1 MPSGR
6 CWKLAACRQARS
18 KRGDLPSKA
27 RNAVVSDGRKT
38 ALSEIREL
46 AQKNWWNSR
55 SRQWN
60 AFLCERE
67 EQVFLVLTL
76 FIGALVGV
84 VVVAFILVTSRFGA
98 RLYPAGGAAWR
109 RLLVPVTGSLGM
121 GYLLSRYFPDARG
134 SGVPQ
139 TKAALYARGGR
150 ITLGTVFG
158 KFFCTSATL
167 ASGIPLGREGPAVQV
182 GAGIASVLGRSLG
195 LRPEKVKALV
205 PVGAAAAVAAAFN
218 TPLAAVLFSLEEVVG
233 DLHAPVLGSV
243 VLASATS
250 WAMLRLLLGNDP
262 LFQVPQYQ
270 LVHPGEFGIYAVLGV
285 AGGLVS
291 VAFTQLLLWMRA
303 RFLRFPRKTVW
314 FQPVAGGLTVGV
326 MGWFVPQLLGVGYKH
341 VGEALNGNMALKLM
355 ILLLVLKFFAVVTS
369 YASGN
374 AGGIF
379 GPSLF
384 LGAMLGG
391 IVGNVANHF
400 LPNYVGTP
408 GAYALVGMGTAF
420 AGIVRAPMT
429 SVVMIFEITRDY
441 AVIVPLMISNLV
453 SFFISSRFQKQP
465 IYEVLAHQDGI
476 HLPTAETRQQE
487 EQRQVVRAMRAST
500 EVLGADMTVQ
510 EALEKSKPSEFHAW
524 PIGDERGVIGVISL
538 QTLQR
543 ANSDGLAN
551 KRLSE
556 FADAGHFPH
565 VHPDH
570 PLHAAL
576 DRMGASQVDL
586 LPVVSRA
593 NVHHLEGVV
602 TIQDV
607 LALYGV
613 GPRESE

>member
-1 MPSGR
+1 
-6 CWKLAACRQARS
+6 
-18 KRGDLPSKA
+18 
-27 RNAVVSDGRKT
+27 VSD
-38 ALSEIREL
+38 ALARDPPEAGESASNKWRGG
-46 AQKNWWNSR
+46 S

-60 AFLCERE
+60 AFLRERE

-76 FIGALVGV
+76 LIGALVGL
-84 VVVAFILVTSRFGA
+84 VVVAFILVTERFGA

-109 RLLVPVTGSLGM
+109 RLLVPVAGSLAM
-121 GYLLSRYFPDARG
+121 GYLLYRFFPDARG

-150 ITLGTVFG
+150 ISLRTVIG
-158 KFFCTSATL
+158 KFFCTSASL
-167 ASGIPLGREGPAVQV
+167 ASGLPLGREGPAVQV
-182 GAGIASVLGRSLG
+182 GAGIASVLGRKLG
-195 LRPEKVKALV
+195 LRAEKIKALV
-205 PVGAAAAVAAAFN
+205 PVGAAAAIAAAFN
-218 TPLAAVLFSLEEVVG
+218 TPLAAVLFTLEEVVG

-270 LVHPGEFGIYAVLGV
+270 LVHPGELGIYAVLGV
-285 AGGLVS
+285 AGGFVS
-291 VAFTQLLLWMRA
+291 VAFTKLLLWMRA

-314 FQPVAGGLTVGV
+314 LQPVAGGLMVGI

-341 VGEALNGNMALKLM
+341 VGEVLNGRMALRLM
-355 ILLLVLKFFAVVTS
+355 ILLLALKLLAVATS

-391 IVGNVANHF
+391 IVGTVAQRF
-400 LPNYVGTP
+400 LPNYVASP

-420 AGIVRAPMT
+420 AGVIRAPMT

-441 AVIVPLMISNLV
+441 AVIVPLMISSLV
-453 SFFISSRFQKQP
+453 SFFISSRFQKEP

-476 HLPTAETRQQE
+476 HLPKAETRQQE
-487 EQRQVVRAMRAST
+487 GQRQVAQAMRDAT
-500 EVLGADMTVQ
+500 EMLGAEMTVQ
-510 EALEKSKPSEFHAW
+510 QALEKSKASEFRAW
-524 PIGDERGVIGVISL
+524 PIMDERGVIGVISL
-538 QTLQR
+538 QSLRR
-543 ANSDGLAN
+543 ANSDGSAD
-551 KRLSE
+551 KPLSE
-556 FADAGHFPH
+556 LVDPTDFPH

-570 PLHAAL
+570 SLHLAL
-576 DRMGASQVDL
+576 DRLGASQLDL
-586 LPVVSRA
+586 LPVVNRG
-593 NVHHLEGVV
+593 NVHQLEGVV
-602 TIQDV
+602 TLQDV

-613 GPRESE
+613 AGRSES

>member
-1 MPSGR
+1 
-6 CWKLAACRQARS
+6 
-18 KRGDLPSKA
+18 
-27 RNAVVSDGRKT
+27 VSDIPIT
-38 ALSEIREL
+38 DLSEAREPP
-46 AQKNWWNSR
+46 QKNWWDS
-55 SRQWN
+55 SSQQW
-60 AFLCERE
+60 ASFLRNRE

-76 FIGALVGV
+76 LIGALVGM
-84 VVVAFILVTSRFGA
+84 VVVAFILLTERSGA
-98 RLYPAGGAAWR
+98 RLYPAGGGAWR
-109 RLLVPVTGSLGM
+109 RPLVPVAGSALV
-121 GYLLSRYFPDARG
+121 GYLLYRFFPDARG

-150 ITLGTVFG
+150 ISLGTVFG

-182 GAGIASVLGRSLG
+182 GAGIASVLGRKLG

-205 PVGAAAAVAAAFN
+205 PAGAAAAVAAAFN

-270 LVHPGEFGIYAVLGV
+270 LVHPGEFGIYAILGV
-285 AGGLVS
+285 AGGFVS
-291 VAFTQLLLWMRA
+291 VAFTKLLLCMRA
-303 RFLRFPRKTVW
+303 RFLRFPRKTLW
-314 FQPVAGGLTVGV
+314 LQPVAGGLTVGV

-341 VGEALNGNMALKLM
+341 VGEVLNGGMALRLM
-355 ILLLVLKFFAVVTS
+355 VLLLVLKLVAVATS

-391 IVGNVANHF
+391 IVGNVAHG
-400 LPNYVGTP
+400 LSPTYVATP

-453 SFFISSRFQKQP
+453 SFFISARFQKQP

-476 HLPTAETRQQE
+476 HLPTAETRQQGG
-487 EQRQVVRAMRAST
+487 QRQVVHAMRQAT
-500 EVLGADMTVQ
+500 EVLNAEMTVQ
-510 EALEKSKPSEFHAW
+510 KALEKSGSSEFRTW
-524 PIGDERGVIGVISL
+524 PVCDERGAIGLISL
-538 QTLQR
+538 QSLQR
-543 ANSDGLAN
+543 ANSEGLAK
-551 KRLSE
+551 KRLAE
-556 FADAGHFPH
+556 IVDQGEFPH
-565 VHPDH
+565 VHGDH
-570 PLHAAL
+570 SLHLAL
-576 DRMGASQVDL
+576 DRMGASQLDL

-593 NVHHLEGVV
+593 NVHHLQGVV
-602 TIQDV
+602 TLQDV
-607 LALYGV
+607 LAVYGV
-613 GPRESE
+613 GPRESV